1 MSKNE
6 QVTEQK
12 EQKVVTKYDRKMQ
25 QRKEQQEKAKREQR
39 KSTIIGVAVVVA
51 LVCLIASF
59 PIRTYLAVN
68 ETYVTVGGEDVS
80 RVEFDYSYSLAYNN
94 YMTNYGSMMAYMGVD
109 LTGDLSTQ
117 MYSEEL
123 SWKDFF
129 DQMAVDNLTQTKA
142 LMAEVKAAGFTYD
155 ATADYKAFE
164 ESVKAD
170 AATAGISVK
179 EYMQTVYGPYA
190 TLGRIE
196 EYVKNDIVIGQFYA
210 KKAEEMAPSDEEIQ
224 AHYESYPAE
233 YESVDYRVTSIKA
246 ELPTEPTELADP
258 AGETTTTEGEAEA
271 AYVPSEAE
279 IAKAMEDAKV
289 LADAAEAKVT
299 TEGELQEN
307 ITKSSATSLIRDW
320 LFDDARKAG
329 DTTVIE
335 DTTNN
340 QYYVL
345 AFEKRYLDETPS
357 ADVRVIITEGAD
369 GQTVLDEWKNGEAT
383 EDSFAEICAEYSIDS
398 TGATGGLFEGVT
410 KNGMPAPISEWI
422 FDAAR
427 VAGDTVAIASEDGTY
442 TYVMYYIGQNVPAWK
457 LSIENTLLSAEM
469 SNYIEEIIA
478 GVEVED
484 PKGNLKY
491 LQVEANAESAETE
504 ATTEAQ

>member
-6 QVTEQK
+6 KVTEQN
-12 EQKVVTKYDRKMQ
+12 EQKVVTKYDRKIQ

-39 KSTIIGVAVVVA
+39 RSTIIGVAVVVA

-94 YMTNYGSMMAYMGVD
+94 YMANYGAMMSYLGVD
-109 LTGDLSTQ
+109 MTGDISTQ

-123 SWKDFF
+123 TWKDFF

-155 ATADYKAFE
+155 ATADWETFKESIKE
-164 ESVKAD
+164 E
-170 AATAGISVK
+170 AAVAGVSVK
-179 EYMQTVYGPYA
+179 EYVQAVYGSYA

-196 EYVKNDIVIGQFYA
+196 EFVKNDIVIGQFYA
-210 KKAEEMAPSDEEIQ
+210 QKAEEMAPTAEEIQ
-224 AHYESYPAE
+224 AHYDSYPEE

-258 AGETTTTEGEAEA
+258 VEETTVSEGDAEA
-271 AYVPSEAE
+271 TYQPSEAE
-279 IAKAMEDAKV
+279 IAKAMEDAKK
-289 LADAAEAKVT
+289 LAEAAETKVT

-307 ITKSSATSLIRDW
+307 ITKSSATSLVRDW
-320 LFDDARKAG
+320 LFDDTRKAG

-369 GQTVLDEWKNGEAT
+369 GQSVLDEWKSGEAT

-398 TGATGGLFEGVT
+398 TATTGGLFEGVT
-410 KNGMPAPISEWI
+410 KKGMPEVINEWL

-427 VAGDTVAIASEDGTY
+427 VTGDTAAIASEDGTY
-442 TYVMYYIGQNVPAWK
+442 TYVMYYVGQNDPAWK
-457 LSIENTLLSAEM
+457 LSIESTLLNADM
-469 SNYIEEIIA
+469 SNYIDEIMA
-478 GVEVED
+478 GIEIED

-491 LQVEANAESAETE
+491 LTVEAAE
-504 ATTEAQ
+504 